1 MMKPRSQ
8 TLRFVNGYAILTD
21 DATSS
26 KQKMISPHQQNE
38 TEEILVENKE
48 KATCSFVP
56 AYVALD
62 RIVLRFFAKYTEI
75 VHDSATETSR
85 ERRVVFRV
93 YAEDLTIDATEPKQ
107 ENSGLQQGLYLK
119 RTKCEEV
126 FSERLREALVVKS
139 NEIGGGDTAA
149 EVKRVVLEML
159 KVGNTITV
167 CGRAFSVYACDGFTR
182 QFYEE
187 GEEMSMPPN
196 ETNEH
201 ESSSSRDSKDDF
213 ESGVNNSLAFKHAKG
228 PPNARLDDMARF
240 SGDRARRWVRTPERN
255 FSNTTGRFY
264 GFTPHGK
271 ERKTREKTRLMT
283 RSECFACTIFSRTI
297 RWKLS
302 RKADARF

>member
-1 MMKPRSQ
+1 MSLTHDLIFSKQDGRMMKPRSQ

-213 ESGVNNSLAFKHAKG
+213 ESGVNNSLAFKRAKG

-240 SGDRARRWVRTPERN
+240 TEA
-255 FSNTTGRFY
+255 
-264 GFTPHGK
+264 
-271 ERKTREKTRLMT
+271 
-283 RSECFACTIFSRTI
+283 
-297 RWKLS
+297 KLG
-302 RKADARF
+302 

>member
-139 NEIGGGDTAA
+139 NEICGGDTAA

-187 GEEMSMPPN
+187 GEEI
-196 ETNEH
+196 
-201 ESSSSRDSKDDF
+201 
-213 ESGVNNSLAFKHAKG
+213 SLSLIH
-228 PPNARLDDMARF
+228 
-240 SGDRARRWVRTPERN
+240 
-255 FSNTTGRFY
+255 
-264 GFTPHGK
+264 
-271 ERKTREKTRLMT
+271 
-283 RSECFACTIFSRTI
+283 I
-297 RWKLS
+297 
-302 RKADARF
+302 